1 MSMCSKL
8 PDSSSFFYNNGMKT
22 CFCTGTV
29 NGVDLVQSDGFRYFS
44 SKRETLNWITFG
56 RSVYLQLN
64 TRMKLGDAQV
74 ECMKI
79 GAKVAEIDSAEE
91 NSFLKEMA
99 INISGDVLIG
109 ATDVFKEGSWVHL
122 SSWREITFSD
132 WGPDQPDNHF
142 SSSEH
147 CLVLK
152 SGHGFGYQW
161 NDVVCNFEAYVV
173 CEQKL
178 G

>member
-1 MSMCSKL
+1 MIMEIFLLVINYNYKL
-8 PDSSSFFYNNGMKT
+8 SYI
-22 CFCTGTV
+22 V
-29 NGVDLVQSDGFRYFS
+29 
-44 SKRETLNWITFG
+44 
-56 RSVYLQLN
+56 
-64 TRMKLGDAQV
+64 
-74 ECMKI
+74 
-79 GAKVAEIDSAEE
+79 
-91 NSFLKEMA
+91 
-99 INISGDVLIG
+99 DVLIG